1 MSREQNVAAQQ
12 TMGEIINSHAF
23 DRLGEVF
30 AADVVD
36 HDPAPDQGPG
46 VDGFVGF
53 FTTMATAFPDL
64 AVEVDTLV
72 ADNEQVAMAYRIS
85 GTHDGAFQ
93 GIAPTGKPVEI
104 RGMQIAK
111 FRDGQIV
118 ERWGSSDELG
128 LMGQLGAE
136 PKQKGALGNL
146 ADKMGS

>member
-72 ADNEQVAMAYRIS
+72 ADDEQVAMAYRIS

-93 GIAPTGKPVEI
+93 GIAPTGRPVEI

-136 PKQKGALGNL
+136 PKQKGALGKL

>member
-46 VDGFVGF
+46 ADGFVGF

-72 ADNEQVAMAYRIS
+72 ADDEQVAMAYRIS

-136 PKQKGALGNL
+136 PKQKGALGKL

>member
-53 FTTMATAFPDL
+53 FTTMATAFPYL
-64 AVEVDTLV
+64 AVAMDTLV
-72 ADNEQVAMAYRIS
+72 ADDEQVAMAYRIS
-85 GTHDGAFQ
+85 GTHDGAL
-93 GIAPTGKPVEI
+93 P
-104 RGMQIAK
+104 
-111 FRDGQIV
+111 
-118 ERWGSSDELG
+118 
-128 LMGQLGAE
+128 
-136 PKQKGALGNL
+136 GNR
-146 ADKMGS
+146 ADR

>member
-12 TMGEIINSHAF
+12 TMGEIINAHAF

-46 VDGFVGF
+46 VEGFQQF
-53 FTTMATAFPDL
+53 FTTMNTAFPDL

-72 ADNEQVAMAYRIS
+72 ADDEQVAIAYRIS
-85 GTHDGAFQ
+85 GTHQGDFQ
-93 GIAPTGKPVEI
+93 GIAPTGNRIEV
-104 RGMQIAK
+104 RAAQIAR

-136 PKQKGALGNL
+136 PKEKGPLGKL
-146 ADKMGS
+146 TEKMKS

>member
-1 MSREQNVAAQQ
+1 MSREQNVATQQ
-12 TMGEIINSHAF
+12 SMGEIINAHAF

-64 AVEVDTLV
+64 AVEVDTLL
-72 ADNEQVAMAYRIS
+72 ADDEQVAMAYRIS
-85 GTHDGAFQ
+85 GTHDGDFQ
-93 GIAPTGKPVEI
+93 GISPTGNPTEV
-104 RGMQIAK
+104 RGVQIAK
-111 FRDGQIV
+111 FRDGKIV

-136 PKQKGALGNL
+136 PKQKGALGKL
-146 ADKMGS
+146 AEKMGS

>member
-1 MSREQNVAAQQ
+1 MSREQNVATQQ
-12 TMGEIINSHAF
+12 SMGEIINAHAF

-64 AVEVDTLV
+64 AVEVDTLL
-72 ADNEQVAMAYRIS
+72 ADDEQVAMAYRIS
-85 GTHDGAFQ
+85 GTHDGDFQ
-93 GIAPTGKPVEI
+93 GIAPTGNPIEV
-104 RGMQIAK
+104 RGVQIAK
-111 FRDGQIV
+111 FRDGKIV

-136 PKQKGALGNL
+136 PRQKGALGKL
-146 ADKMGS
+146 AEKMGS